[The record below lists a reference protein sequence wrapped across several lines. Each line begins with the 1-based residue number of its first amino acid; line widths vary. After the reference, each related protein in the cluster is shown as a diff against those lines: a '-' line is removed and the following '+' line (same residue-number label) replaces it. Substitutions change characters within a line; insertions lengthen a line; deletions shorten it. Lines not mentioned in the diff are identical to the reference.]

1 MSIKLVAVDI
11 DGTLL
16 NSKRE
21 VTPEVYTAIQDAKKA
36 GVKVVIATGRPIAGV
51 TDLLE
56 KLNLKDQGDYVI
68 TFNGALVQDTATGE
82 DLIKETLTYDDYLDI
97 ELLSRKLSV
106 HMHAISKEGIYTANR
121 DIGKYTVHEAS
132 LVNMPVYYRTPEEMV
147 GKEIVKIMM
156 IDEPEML
163 DAAIAQLPASLY
175 EHYTVVK
182 SRPFYLEIM
191 NKKVSKGT
199 AIVHLAEKLGLSRD
213 ETMAIGDEENDRAML
228 EAVGSPVVMENGIPE
243 LKKMAKYITKSN
255 DNSGV
260 AYAIKKWVL
269 N

>member
-106 HMHAISKEGIYTANR
+106 HMHKN
-121 DIGKYTVHEAS
+121 
-132 LVNMPVYYRTPEEMV
+132 PTP
-147 GKEIVKIMM
+147 
-156 IDEPEML
+156 
-163 DAAIAQLPASLY
+163 
-175 EHYTVVK
+175 
-182 SRPFYLEIM
+182 F
-191 NKKVSKGT
+191 
-199 AIVHLAEKLGLSRD
+199 EKLDFEKDYPDAGATGGFIHYC
-213 ETMAIGDEENDRAML
+213 EY
-228 EAVGSPVVMENGIPE
+228 PV
-243 LKKMAKYITKSN
+243 LQ
-255 DNSGV
+255 
-260 AYAIKKWVL
+260 
-269 N
+269 